1 MHHIH
6 SILLQS
12 IIFFRIKKPLY
23 NIYIHIIKKFLYIYT
38 HEIEK
43 NDNKLRIPISFKN
56 PFKCELLFK
65 GFIKHIEIIPRKEF
79 FSKYIFK
86 IFIYET
92 EEKSEKF

>member
-12 IIFFRIKKPLY
+12 IIFFRIKNLFI
-23 NIYIHIIKKFLYIYT
+23 IYIYYKEIFIYIYT
-38 HEIEK
+38 HEIEE

-56 PFKCELLFK
+56 PFKCVLLFK

-86 IFIYET
+86 IFIYEI